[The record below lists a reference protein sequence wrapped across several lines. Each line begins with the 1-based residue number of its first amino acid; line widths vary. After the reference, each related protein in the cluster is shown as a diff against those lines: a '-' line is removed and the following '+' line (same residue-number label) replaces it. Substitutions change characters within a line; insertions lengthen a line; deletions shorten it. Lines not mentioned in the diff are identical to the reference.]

1 MQLVK
6 QPRRCLQMGE
16 SFVQST
22 TLDVSARFSSLVLKV
37 NMYWLR
43 LSSRKSYFNIDV
55 QATVQ

>member
-22 TLDVSARFSSLVLKV
+22 TLDVSARFSSLVLKGQYV
-37 NMYWLR
+37 LIAII
-43 LSSRKSYFNIDV
+43 KSYFNIDV